1 MTLEQR
7 KDLEGMLNYYEWK
20 RLLADEKSNTES
32 AFIHED
38 RIRQIQEVL
47 EVLGYEVNKEEKELL
62 SNGRPYKVYT
72 ITGIVG

>member
-7 KDLEGMLNYYEWK
+7 KDLEDMLNYYEWK
-20 RLLADEKSNTES
+20 RLLADKKNNTES

-47 EVLGYEVNKEEKELL
+47 EVLGYKVKKESKELL
-62 SNGRPYKVYT
+62 SNGRFYNVYT
-72 ITGIVG
+72 VTG

>member
-7 KDLEGMLNYYEWK
+7 KDLEDMLNYYEWK
-20 RLLADEKSNTES
+20 QLLANQRNDTES

-47 EVLGYEVNKEEKELL
+47 EVLGYKVKKESKELL
-62 SNGRPYKVYT
+62 SNGKSYNVYT
-72 ITGIVG
+72 VTG

>member
-7 KDLEGMLNYYEWK
+7 KDLEGILNYYEWK
-20 RLLADEKSNTES
+20 RFLADEKSNTES

-47 EVLGYEVNKEEKELL
+47 EVLGYKTNKEMKEFPNVI
-62 SNGRPYKVYT
+62 SYYVYT
-72 ITGIVG
+72 ITG

>member
-7 KDLEGMLNYYEWK
+7 KDLEDMLNYYEWK
-20 RLLADEKSNTES
+20 QLLANQRNDTES

-47 EVLGYEVNKEEKELL
+47 EVLDRKAKRNPKNFYQMEN
-62 SNGRPYKVYT
+62 P
-72 ITGIVG
+72 ITAIPSPAKPC

>member
-1 MTLEQR
+1 MTLEQK

-20 RLLADEKSNTES
+20 RLRADEKSNTES

-47 EVLGYEVNKEEKELL
+47 EVLGY
-62 SNGRPYKVYT
+62 KVSL
-72 ITGIVG
+72 

>member
-7 KDLEGMLNYYEWK
+7 KDLEGILNYYEWK
-20 RLLADEKSNTES
+20 RFLADEKSNTES

-47 EVLGYEVNKEEKELL
+47 EVLGYKVNKKEKELF

>member
-1 MTLEQR
+1 MKLEQK

-20 RLLADEKSNTES
+20 RLLADKKNNTEA

-47 EVLGYEVNKEEKELL
+47 EVLGYEVNKEEKKLL
-62 SNGRPYKVYT
+62 LDERPYKVYT
-72 ITGIVG
+72 ITG